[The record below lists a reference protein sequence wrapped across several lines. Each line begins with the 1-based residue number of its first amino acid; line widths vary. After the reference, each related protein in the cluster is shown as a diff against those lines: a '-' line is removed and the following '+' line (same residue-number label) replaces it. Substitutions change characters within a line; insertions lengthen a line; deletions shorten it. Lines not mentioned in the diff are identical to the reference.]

1 MAVMTKNEL
10 KESVMS
16 LMHVG
21 YPPSKIDKELRL
33 APGRAREIV
42 VGHWWETNPKHM
54 DLLIDDYE

>member
-1 MAVMTKNEL
+1 
-10 KESVMS
+10 MS

-42 VGHWWETNPKHM
+42 VEHWWETNPKHM
-54 DLLIDDYE
+54 GLLIDDDDE